1 MSGDNNSSFGIVA
14 FLAGAALGA
23 GLALLFAPQSGEE
36 TRKKIKD
43 VSGKMADD
51 IKDNY
56 DKLSKE
62 AKKSVE
68 QVKIATE
75 KAVEHVKGFVDGAR
89 DGLKKEIKEELKQES

>member
-1 MSGDNNSSFGIVA
+1 MSGNNNGSFGIVT

-43 VSGKMADD
+43 VSGKVADD
-51 IKDNY
+51 LKENY
-56 DKLSKE
+56 EKLSNE

-68 QVKIATE
+68 QVKTAAE
-75 KAVEHVKGFVDGAR
+75 KAVENVKGFVDGAR